1 MTAFITSD
9 LDRTL
14 IYSQA
19 ASGAAFATADPRCV
33 EIYRDAPLSYMTPA
47 SHAGLAALAAV
58 TPVVPTTTRTPEQY
72 LRVRLPG
79 DSDVEDGPRAP
90 GAAGP
95 YPYAICSNGG
105 EILVDG
111 APDPLWQAHIRG
123 LLAALPAGLDH
134 IATEL
139 ERRLSPEWGARLRL
153 VPGLFAYVVSET
165 RIPAEVVD
173 EWRSYCAP
181 LGWCISQQGRKLYTI
196 PEPVTK
202 SRAALEVR
210 RRLEADGALDPGAPW
225 LAAGDGALDA
235 DLLEAADAAIRPRH
249 GELEELGFVL
259 PHLSLTDAAG
269 IAAGA
274 EIVEW
279 LTARTETPVPDPIKE
294 IR

>member
-1 MTAFITSD
+1 MTAFVTSD

-19 ASGAAFATADPRCV
+19 AAGPAFATADPICV
-33 EIYRDAPLSYMTPA
+33 EIYRDAPLSYMAPA
-47 SHAGLAALAAV
+47 AHAGLAALAAA

-72 LRVRLPG
+72 LRVQLPG
-79 DSDVEDGPRAP
+79 AP
-90 GAAGP
+90 VRF
-95 YPYAICSNGG
+95 AICSNGG

-111 APDPLWQAHIRG
+111 APDPQWQTHIRG
-123 LLAALPAGLDH
+123 LLAALPADLDR
-134 IATEL
+134 IAAQLKT
-139 ERRLSPEWGARLRL
+139 RLAPDWGARLRL
-153 VPGLFAYVVSET
+153 VPGLFAYVVSEV
-165 RIPAEVVD
+165 RVPAEVVD
-173 EWRSYCAP
+173 EWRAYCAP
-181 LGWCISQQGRKLYTI
+181 LGWSISQQGRKLYTI

-210 RRLEADGALDPGAPW
+210 RRLEEAGALAPGAPW

-249 GELEELGFVL
+249 GELEELGFSL
-259 PHLSLTDAAG
+259 PHLTLTEGAG

-279 LTARTETPVPDPIKE
+279 LAATADPVPDPIKE

>member
-1 MTAFITSD
+1 MTAFVTSD

-19 ASGAAFATADPRCV
+19 AAGPAFATADPICV

-47 SHAGLAALAAV
+47 SHAGLAALASA

-79 DSDVEDGPRAP
+79 AP
-90 GAAGP
+90 FP
-95 YPYAICSNGG
+95 FAICSNGG

-111 APDPLWQAHIRG
+111 APDPQWQAHIRG
-123 LLAALPAGLDH
+123 LLAALPADLDH
-134 IATEL
+134 IAAQL
-139 ERRLSPEWGARLRL
+139 QSRLAPAWGARLRL
-153 VPGLFAYVVSET
+153 VPGLFAYVVSEV
-165 RIPAEVVD
+165 RVPAEVVD
-173 EWRSYCAP
+173 EWRAYCAP
-181 LGWCISQQGRKLYTI
+181 LGWSISQQGRKLYTI

-202 SRAALEVR
+202 SRAAREVR
-210 RRLEADGALDPGAPW
+210 RRLGESGALDPAAPW

-235 DLLEAADAAIRPRH
+235 DVLEAADAAIRPRH

-259 PHLSLTDAAG
+259 PRLALTDTAG
-269 IAAGA
+269 IEAGT
-274 EIVEW
+274 EIVGW
-279 LTARTETPVPDPIKE
+279 LAARAALAVPVPDPIKE

>member
-1 MTAFITSD
+1 MTAFVTSD

-14 IYSQA
+14 IYSRA
-19 ASGAAFATADPRCV
+19 AAGPAFATAEPICV
-33 EIYRDAPLSYMTPA
+33 EIYRDAPLSYMAPA
-47 SHAGLAALAAV
+47 AHAGLAALAAA

-72 LRVRLPG
+72 LRVHLPG
-79 DSDVEDGPRAP
+79 AP
-90 GAAGP
+90 FRF
-95 YPYAICSNGG
+95 AICSNGG

-111 APDPLWQAHIRG
+111 APDPQWQTHIRG
-123 LLAALPAGLDH
+123 LLAALPADLDR
-134 IATEL
+134 IAAQLKT
-139 ERRLSPEWGARLRL
+139 RLAPDWGARLRL
-153 VPGLFAYVVSET
+153 VPGLFAYVVSEV
-165 RIPAEVVD
+165 RVPAEVVD
-173 EWRSYCAP
+173 EWRAYCAP
-181 LGWCISQQGRKLYTI
+181 LGWSISQQGRKLYTI

-210 RRLEADGALDPGAPW
+210 RRLEEAGALEPGAPW

-249 GELEELGFVL
+249 GELEELGFAL
-259 PHLSLTDAAG
+259 PHLTLTEGAG

-279 LTARTETPVPDPIKE
+279 LAATADPVPDPIKE

>member
-1 MTAFITSD
+1 MTAFVTSD

-14 IYSQA
+14 IFSEA
-19 ASGAAFATADPRCV
+19 AAGPAFATSDPVCV
-33 EIYRDAPLSYMTPA
+33 EIYRDAPLSYMAPA
-47 SHAGLAALAAV
+47 AHAGLAALAAA

-72 LRVRLPG
+72 LRVQLPG
-79 DSDVEDGPRAP
+79 AP
-90 GAAGP
+90 FRF
-95 YPYAICSNGG
+95 AICSNGG

-111 APDPLWQAHIRG
+111 APDPQWQTHIRG
-123 LLAALPAGLDH
+123 LLAALPADLDR
-134 IATEL
+134 IAAQL
-139 ERRLSPEWGARLRL
+139 ETRLAPEWGARLRL
-153 VPGLFAYVVSET
+153 VPGLFAYVVSEV
-165 RIPAEVVD
+165 RVPAEVVD
-173 EWRSYCAP
+173 EWRAYCAP
-181 LGWCISQQGRKLYTI
+181 LGWSISQQGRKLYTI

-210 RRLEADGALDPGAPW
+210 RRLEEAGALEPGAPW

-249 GELEELGFVL
+249 GELEELGFAL
-259 PHLSLTDAAG
+259 PHLTLTEGAG

-279 LTARTETPVPDPIKE
+279 LAATADPVPDPIKE

>member
-1 MTAFITSD
+1 MTAFVTSD

-19 ASGAAFATADPRCV
+19 AAGPAFATADPICV
-33 EIYRDAPLSYMTPA
+33 EIYRDAPLSYMA
-47 SHAGLAALAAV
+47 LAAHAGVAALAAA

-72 LRVRLPG
+72 LRVQLPG
-79 DSDVEDGPRAP
+79 AP
-90 GAAGP
+90 FRF
-95 YPYAICSNGG
+95 AICSNGG

-111 APDPLWQAHIRG
+111 APDPQWRTHIRG
-123 LLAALPAGLDH
+123 LLAALPADLDR
-134 IATEL
+134 IAAQL
-139 ERRLSPEWGARLRL
+139 ETRLAPDWGARLRL
-153 VPGLFAYVVSET
+153 VPGLFAYVVSEV
-165 RIPAEVVD
+165 RVPAEVVD
-173 EWRSYCAP
+173 EWRAYCAP
-181 LGWCISQQGRKLYTI
+181 LGWSISQQGRKLYTI

-210 RRLEADGALDPGAPW
+210 RRLEEAGALEPGAPW

-249 GELEELGFVL
+249 GELEELGFAL
-259 PHLSLTDAAG
+259 PHLTLTEGAG

-279 LTARTETPVPDPIKE
+279 LAATADPVPDPIKE

>member
-1 MTAFITSD
+1 MTAFVTSD

-14 IYSQA
+14 IFSEA
-19 ASGAAFATADPRCV
+19 AAGPAFATSDRICV
-33 EIYRDAPLSYMTPA
+33 EIYRDAPLSYMAPA
-47 SHAGLAALAAV
+47 AHAGLAALAAA

-72 LRVRLPG
+72 LRVQLPG
-79 DSDVEDGPRAP
+79 AP
-90 GAAGP
+90 FRF
-95 YPYAICSNGG
+95 AICSNGG

-111 APDPLWQAHIRG
+111 APDPQWQAHIRG
-123 LLAALPAGLDH
+123 LLAALPADLDR
-134 IATEL
+134 IAAQL
-139 ERRLSPEWGARLRL
+139 KPRLAPEWGARLRL
-153 VPGLFAYVVSET
+153 VPGLFAYVVSEV
-165 RIPAEVVD
+165 RVPAEVVD
-173 EWRSYCAP
+173 EWRAYCAP
-181 LGWCISQQGRKLYTI
+181 LGWSISQQGRKLYTI

-210 RRLEADGALDPGAPW
+210 RRLEEAGALEPGAPW

-249 GELEELGFVL
+249 GELEELGFAL
-259 PHLSLTDAAG
+259 PHLTLTEGAG

-279 LTARTETPVPDPIKE
+279 LAATADPVPDPIKE

>member
-1 MTAFITSD
+1 MSAFVTSD

-19 ASGAAFATADPRCV
+19 ASGPAFATADPVCV

-47 SHAGLAALAAV
+47 SIDALAALSAA

-79 DSDVEDGPRAP
+79 GPHRF
-90 GAAGP
+90 
-95 YPYAICSNGG
+95 AICSNGG

-111 APDPLWQAHIRG
+111 APDPQWRSHIRG
-123 LLAALPAGLDH
+123 LLGGLPAGLDR
-134 IATEL
+134 IAAEL
-139 ERRLSPEWGARLRL
+139 EHRLAPEWGARLRL
-153 VPGLFAYVVSET
+153 VPGLFAYVVSEV

-173 EWRSYCAP
+173 EWRAHCAP
-181 LGWCISQQGRKLYTI
+181 LGWSISQQGRKLYTI
-196 PEPVTK
+196 PDPVTK
-202 SRAALEVR
+202 SRAAREVR
-210 RRLEADGALDPGAPW
+210 RRLESTGAITATAPW

-249 GELEELGFVL
+249 GELEELGVTL
-259 PHLSLTDAAG
+259 PHLSLTTGAG
-269 IAAGA
+269 ITAGT

-279 LTARTETPVPDPIKE
+279 LAARSATAVPVPDPIKE

>member
-1 MTAFITSD
+1 MTAFVTSD

-19 ASGAAFATADPRCV
+19 AAGPAFASADPVCV
-33 EIYRDAPLSYMTPA
+33 EIYRDAPLSHMTPA
-47 SHAGLAALAAV
+47 SHAGLAALAAA

-79 DSDVEDGPRAP
+79 AP
-90 GAAGP
+90 FR
-95 YPYAICSNGG
+95 YAICSNGG

-111 APDPLWQAHIRG
+111 APDPQWQAHIRG
-123 LLAALPAGLDH
+123 LLAALPAGLDT
-134 IATEL
+134 IATQL
-139 ERRLSPEWGARLRL
+139 ESRLAPEWGARLRL
-153 VPGLFAYVVSET
+153 VPGLFAYVVSDV
-165 RIPAEVVD
+165 RIPGDVVD
-173 EWRSYCAP
+173 EWRAHCAP
-181 LGWCISQQGRKLYTI
+181 LGWSISQQGRKLYTI

-210 RRLEADGALDPGAPW
+210 RRLEEAGALAPGAPW

-249 GELEELGFVL
+249 GELEELGFAL
-259 PHLSLTDAAG
+259 PHLTLTASRG
-269 IAAGA
+269 IDAGA
-274 EIVEW
+274 EIVAW
-279 LTARTETPVPDPIKE
+279 LADRAATAVPVPDPIKE

>member
-1 MTAFITSD
+1 MTAFVTSD

-19 ASGAAFATADPRCV
+19 AAGPAFATTDPVCV

-47 SHAGLAALAAV
+47 SHAGLAALAAA

-79 DSDVEDGPRAP
+79 AP
-90 GAAGP
+90 FR
-95 YPYAICSNGG
+95 YAICSNGG

-111 APDPLWQAHIRG
+111 APDPLWQEHIRA
-123 LLAALPAGLDH
+123 LLAALPADLDT
-134 IATEL
+134 IATQL
-139 ERRLSPEWGARLRL
+139 EARLAPEWGARLRL
-153 VPGLFAYVVSET
+153 VPGLFAYVVSEV
-165 RIPAEVVD
+165 RVPAEVVD
-173 EWRSYCAP
+173 EWRAHCAP
-181 LGWCISQQGRKLYTI
+181 LGWVVSQQGRKLYTT

-210 RRLEADGALDPGAPW
+210 RRLEAAGALEPASVW

-249 GELEELGFVL
+249 GELEELGFTL
-259 PHLSLTDAAG
+259 PGLTLTDAAG

-274 EIVEW
+274 EIVAW
-279 LTARTETPVPDPIKE
+279 FGARSATADPVPDPIKE
-294 IR
+294 FR